1 MLIHQILVIYLLPK
15 LNRHHSFSVYRTKIY
30 IRTILTLHML
40 YYYTHIF
47 LFSFFFICNAR
58 SRMRLPTIW
67 MQIEAHRLWRLP
79 KLTSNRH
86 KCLKALT
93 LASAFFI

>member
-47 LFSFFFICNAR
+47 LFSFFFYLQCKKQNATAYYLDADR
-58 SRMRLPTIW
+58 SP
-67 MQIEAHRLWRLP
+67 QAVEA
-79 KLTSNRH
+79 
-86 KCLKALT
+86 A
-93 LASAFFI
+93 